1 MTKISIDRTN
11 FVEGGVE
18 NILMGMAQ
26 AMAGA
31 GESSHVWG
39 IVSRHESYTGCVQE
53 VCWEYPPS
61 PASAAAPHRHLPGL
75 VQVHPPLGCSPTQ
88 PLCVPPLHC
97 EHSPVLYDL
106 ENGHLSAACEPFKDR
121 SCDVFIF
128 VSPEFLTMSCRGN
141 VP

>member
-1 MTKISIDRTN
+1 MTKISTDRTN

-26 AMAGA
+26 ATAGA
-31 GESSHVWG
+31 GESSHVRG
-39 IVSRHESYTGCVQE
+39 IARRHESYTGCVE
-53 VCWEYPPS
+53 
-61 PASAAAPHRHLPGL
+61 ASAPAPHPHLPGL

-97 EHSPVLYDL
+97 EHSPVLHDL

-121 SCDVFIF
+121 SCNIFIF
-128 VSPEFLTMSCRGN
+128 VAQNLSQCPAEEMFHKCLLHK
-141 VP
+141 